1 MDALHQDFDISNFFN
16 VLGGDDLWLVVVSI
30 CCFDI
35 IGIYY
40 FNWITRQFKFSQYI
54 LDYIDTSDELY
65 IVNRQGKKED
75 N

>member
-1 MDALHQDFDISNFFN
+1 MPYTKTLILATSLMCW
-16 VLGGDDLWLVVVSI
+16 VGDDLWLVVVSI
-30 CCFDI
+30 YCFDI

-65 IVNRQGKKED
+65 IVNRQGKKKD